1 MAVLI
6 EPLLENDVETLC
18 ALAREIWRHHYPP
31 IIGSA
36 QTEYMLAQRYEPAV
50 VREELGRGGVGWA
63 VVRDDKRM
71 VAFGSWFATDTPGE
85 IKIDKLYVHPE
96 RQRQGIARLL
106 IDHIGESARAL
117 GYTTLMLAVNKH
129 NANAIAAYRKHGFT
143 LREAIV
149 KDIGGGFVM
158 DDYIMEKRL

>member
-1 MAVLI
+1 MRSI
-6 EPLLENDVETLC
+6 SPLVDEDVEALC

-36 QTEYMLAQRYEPAV
+36 QTEYMLAQRYEPAAVREDLGREDVWWDV
-50 VREELGRGGVGWA
+50 VREEDRLL
-63 VVRDDKRM
+63 
-71 VAFGSWFATDTPGE
+71 AFASCLTSEAEGE

-96 RQRQGIARLL
+96 RQRQGLARAL
-106 IDHIGESARAL
+106 IDHIAERARAR
-117 GYTTLMLAVNKH
+117 GYTTLSLAVNKH
-129 NANAIAAYRKHGFT
+129 NANAIAAYCKHGFT
-143 LREAIV
+143 VREAIV